1 MALISGAFITR
12 LGPPLSLQRCESSLE
27 GSWSVYFALML
38 VWQSNKHGALW
49 VTRVA
54 FISPWLA
61 IRSKPF
67 TKERDLWHRKRKVVF
82 LFVTLPCSER
92 FGNSSSWRGNGKHRL
107 CTNRRKLCIF
117 SFVCS
122 RLLCERGSW
131 RLTEGPAEASEGSRD
146 ESASGR
152 DITQQQQTT
161 ALKIRNHLS
170 PEPRWQT
177 ARIVW

>member
-1 MALISGAFITR
+1 MTLISGAFITR
-12 LGPPLSLQRCESSLE
+12 LGPPLSLQRCASSLE

-54 FISPWLA
+54 FISPSLA

-92 FGNSSSWRGNGKHRL
+92 FGNSSSWRRNGK
-107 CTNRRKLCIF
+107 RRKTDCAEIGESCASSALCAHG
-117 SFVCS
+117 CS
-122 RLLCERGSW
+122 VNEAPDGWQRGRLKPLKAPETRARVAGTLLSNNKQQ
-131 RLTEGPAEASEGSRD
+131 PSR
-146 ESASGR
+146 
-152 DITQQQQTT
+152 
-161 ALKIRNHLS
+161 
-170 PEPRWQT
+170 
-177 ARIVW
+177 